1 MNHLRTSQVIKLY
14 VLVHSTRW
22 ISGIKWRDYYYFL
35 ICLSKR
41 TNEWTGQVRHF
52 HIYGQ
57 FFCWEGRPPN
67 LHAPWAQPQNIH
79 TNDSITSLQASRIMS
94 CGITVS
100 PSGNHLPVH
109 TGSTGLEW
117 LWLRRRCCT
126 TAAAKFHQGEEAFSS
141 TSSQTICVS
150 RGRKTKTAVWQETFL
165 PFQEPSQLSW
175 KLRSLSLWQR
185 RGWQNKLFEETHR
198 SNLDMTAKTGH
209 KCLMDFIR

>member
-1 MNHLRTSQVIKLY
+1 MNELGKCGTFTYMANFSAGKDVRPICMHRELSPK
-14 VLVHSTRW
+14 
-22 ISGIKWRDYYYFL
+22 IS
-35 ICLSKR
+35 
-41 TNEWTGQVRHF
+41 
-52 HIYGQ
+52 
-57 FFCWEGRPPN
+57 
-67 LHAPWAQPQNIH
+67 

-150 RGRKTKTAVWQETFL
+150 RGRKTKTAVWQETFV

-185 RGWQNKLFEETHR
+185 RGWQNKLYEETHR
-198 SNLDMTAKTGH
+198 SNLD
-209 KCLMDFIR
+209 